1 LVLGAGV
8 TGIEAA
14 RVLAG
19 RGHAVEV
26 WEKADRVGGQ
36 MPLAIAAPDKRE
48 VEPVW
53 SYRWQQVRSLD
64 VTVRTGIDATVR
76 AIQGYAPDFAIVAT
90 GAIPRPAPFDVARL
104 DAGIE
109 VLHAWDVLANPQRIR
124 QGARVTIVGGGMV
137 GMETADLLVTRS
149 CHVTVIEALADLA
162 QGMARNNRM
171 ELIERVTAAGARPI
185 TQATIVAAEG
195 LNLSLR
201 IGSESHAHP
210 IGDVLVIAIG
220 PRPVRDVVKI
230 LEAAGVDYALAG
242 DCYRPGDFLTCLRDA
257 WMVALSVDHRT
268 GA

>member
-1 LVLGAGV
+1 
-8 TGIEAA
+8 
-14 RVLAG
+14 
-19 RGHAVEV
+19 
-26 WEKADRVGGQ
+26 

-90 GAIPRPAPFDVARL
+90 GAMARPAPFDVARL

-109 VLHAWDVLANPQRIR
+109 VLHAWDVLADPQRIR

-137 GMETADLLVTRS
+137 GMETADLLVTRP

-171 ELIERVTAAGARPI
+171 ELIERVTAVGARLI

-195 LNLSLR
+195 RNLALR
-201 IGSESHAHP
+201 IGAESQAHP
-210 IGDVLVIAIG
+210 IGDVLVIATG

-242 DCYRPGDFLTCLRDA
+242 DCYRSGDFLTCLRDA
-257 WMVALSVDHRT
+257 WMVALSVDQRI